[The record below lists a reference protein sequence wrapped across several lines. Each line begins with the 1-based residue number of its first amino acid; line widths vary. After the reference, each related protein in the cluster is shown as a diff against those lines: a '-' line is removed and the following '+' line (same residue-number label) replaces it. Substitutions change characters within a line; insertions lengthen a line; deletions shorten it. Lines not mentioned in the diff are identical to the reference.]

1 MSKFEFS
8 YSFTVILLA
17 VIVWVGAGYLCFE
30 NWRRRRGTKW
40 VAALEGMR
48 FFIMT
53 LIGFTL
59 LKPEYVKR
67 LIRQEKPEIVV
78 LIDSS
83 ESMETKDIVLP
94 DKKVIT
100 RRQWIEQQLTNKF
113 YSKWENNNKV
123 IVQDFSNYRR
133 RNNTNDYVG
142 SGTDINLP
150 LENLLK
156 QFNNL
161 RAVLLLSDG
170 DWNIGM
176 PPTVAAVKYVSR
188 GVPIYTVGV
197 GNKEPLPDIIVEPV
211 KAQSYALL
219 GEQLAIPIKV
229 RSYLNEEI
237 KTYIQIYDNSVPE
250 TKKEITIPSDGEAQ
264 QTILWQPRTVGE
276 HILNVEVPVADG
288 EYLKDN
294 NFQQFH
300 VTIRTEQLKVLVIE
314 TLPRWEYRYL
324 KNALQRDP
332 GVEVSCLLLHPQIG
346 VGGGSNYLSAFPES
360 KEEISKYDVVF
371 LGDIGIKEGELTI
384 PQVELIKGLVEQ
396 QGSGLVFLPGI
407 RGRQLTLVNSPI
419 GELLPIVYDETKLN
433 GYGLSTESFLQLTS
447 TGRGH
452 FLTMLVSDPER
463 NEELWKTLPGFY
475 WSAGVLKSR
484 PGSDVLGVH
493 SGLRNENGRLPLLVT
508 RPFGNGEVLFMGTDS
523 AWRWRRGVED
533 RYHYRFWGQ
542 VVRWMAH
549 KRHLAAGQGMRL
561 VYSPENPIAGDTLFI
576 YATIMDERGM
586 PVEKGVARLTITY
599 NSGKVEHYDLNP
611 VPGGWGVYTGNIK
624 ITEPGTHKV
633 QLFTDKSKSRFETQ
647 IMVSAEKLE
656 KLGRP
661 ISLTILKEIADLTN
675 GKFVS
680 INEFNSVVDGIG
692 LLPEPKPMEIRVRLW
707 ANPYWA
713 GFIIFSLAVY
723 WIGRKI
729 AGMI

>member
-8 YSFTVILLA
+8 YSLSVILLA
-17 VIVWVGAGYLCFE
+17 VIVWVAAGYLCFE

-48 FFIMT
+48 FLIMT

-67 LIRQEKPEIVV
+67 IVRNEKPEIVV
-78 LIDSS
+78 LLDSS
-83 ESMETKDIVLP
+83 ESMETKDVVLP

-100 RRQWIEQQLTNKF
+100 RRQWVEQQLTNKF
-113 YSKWENNNKV
+113 YSRWENNNKV
-123 IVQDFSNYRR
+123 IIQDFSNYQRKT
-133 RNNTNDYVG
+133 NTSNYF
-142 SGTDINLP
+142 SAGTDINSP

-156 QFNNL
+156 QFDNL

-170 DWNIGM
+170 DWNIGV
-176 PPTVAAVKYVSR
+176 PPTAAAMKYVSR
-188 GVPIYTVGV
+188 EVPIYTVGV
-197 GNKEPLPDIIVEPV
+197 GSKEPLPDIIVEPV

-229 RSYLNEEI
+229 RSYLNEEV
-237 KTYIQIYDNSVPE
+237 KTYVQIYDNNVPE
-250 TKKEITIPSDGEAQ
+250 IKKEITIPPGGEAQ
-264 QTILWQPRTVGE
+264 QTVLWQPKTVGD
-276 HILNVEVPVADG
+276 HILRVEVPVADG

-300 VTIRTEQLKVLVIE
+300 ITIRTEQLKVLVIE

-324 KNALQRDP
+324 RNALQRDP

-346 VGGGSNYLSAFPES
+346 VGGGSNYISAFPES

-371 LGDIGIKEGELTI
+371 LGDIGIKDGELTTA
-384 PQVELIKGLVEQ
+384 QANLIKGLVEQ

-407 RGRQLTLVNSPI
+407 RGRQLSLVNSPL
-419 GELLPIVYDETKLN
+419 GELLPVVYDESKPN

-452 FLTMLVSDPER
+452 FLTMLTSDPEK

-561 VYSPENPIAGDTLFI
+561 VYSPENPVAGDTLFV

-599 NSGKVEHYDLNP
+599 ASGKVEHYDLNP
-611 VPGGWGVYTGNIK
+611 VPGGWGVFTGNIR

-633 QLFTDKSKSRFETQ
+633 QLLTDKSKSRFETQ
-647 IMVSAEKLE
+647 IMVSAEKVE

-661 ISLTILKEIADLTN
+661 INSTILKEIADLTN

-680 INEFNSVVDGIG
+680 VNEFNSVIDSISV
-692 LLPEPKPMEIRVRLW
+692 LPEPKPMEIRIRLW

-713 GFIIFSLAVY
+713 GLIIFLLAVY
-723 WIGRKI
+723 WTGRKL